1 MQKKVMIRKAV
12 LSLSVGPFAPS
23 YFLMILGNLLSGS
36 SNSMT
41 GRWVAVEPLAPIEV
55 EESKVSACGMEKEQQ
70 EWNRYR
76 LCPII
81 RSSFNFSS
89 PPK

>member
-1 MQKKVMIRKAV
+1 
-12 LSLSVGPFAPS
+12 
-23 YFLMILGNLLSGS
+23 
-36 SNSMT
+36 MT